1 MMFVPEGGRNAR
13 NKLGMRESM
22 GGIFFQGGGRLA
34 LILSLFEGALKLIFA
49 Q

>member
-1 MMFVPEGGRNAR
+1 MFVPEEGRNPT

-22 GGIFFQGGGRLA
+22 GGVFIQGGGLV

-49 Q
+49 